1 MDMFSLGQTV
11 RERRRILGLTQARL
25 AKMAN
30 LSRRTIHELE
40 AGKAQ
45 IPDLGVEAASKL
57 LGVLGLSLHPSLT
70 GRQKKRGLWMAA
82 KNASVSYKGE
92 FSAEMLERALAT
104 AGVPFGYEAHI
115 GHFLDESPLDYVVM
129 AVEEAAQI
137 EHRTPAEIWTNVTRL
152 AQQHSINRKS
162 IWV

>member
-11 RERRRILGLTQARL
+11 RHRRRALGLTQERL
-25 AKMAN
+25 AKMAK

-40 AGKAQ
+40 ASKAQ
-45 IPDLGVEAASKL
+45 TPDLGVEAASNL
-57 LGVLGLSLHPSLT
+57 LNVLGLTLHPSLA

-92 FSAEMLERALAT
+92 LSPEMLERALAT
-104 AGVPFGYEAHI
+104 AVVPPGYEAHI
-115 GHFLDESPLDYVVM
+115 GHFLDESPVDYVVM

-137 EHRTPAEIWTNVTRL
+137 EARAPAEIWTNVARL
-152 AQQHSINRKS
+152 AQHYSIDRKS
-162 IWV
+162 MWA